1 MDAIRNLEPERI
13 LKIQTIDNPSIFDY
27 KGQALITLSYDDGL
41 LNNFYYA
48 LPLHEKYNIP
58 ATFNII
64 GIKQTQPQE
73 RFQFM
78 DERKIRYCFDRGI
91 EIASHSYYH
100 EKELITET
108 DEELHF
114 EFSESIKVLEE
125 VVGKGNVETLAVPF
139 SKYDDRVRT
148 IAMQYFKGVRVWENL
163 QNDKP
168 PQDRYWL
175 HSVLDTQITTKL
187 DDIKAVIDDAVANN
201 KWCIIMLHGVVPT
214 PTTRYEITPQ
224 LLEQTLQY
232 IKSFG
237 KDVLLPINTKDALKF
252 TLGDSY

>member
-1 MDAIRNLEPERI
+1 MDAIRNLPPERL
-13 LKIQTIDNPSIFDY
+13 LKVQTIQNPSEYDY
-27 KGQALITLSYDDGL
+27 RGQALVTLSYDDGL
-41 LNNFYYA
+41 INNFYYA

-64 GIKQTQPQE
+64 GIKQTLPQE
-73 RFQFM
+73 RFRFM
-78 DERKIRYCFDRGI
+78 DARKLKYCFDRGI

-114 EFSESIKVLEE
+114 EFSESIKVLED
-125 VVGKGNVETLAVPF
+125 VIGVGNVETLAVPF
-139 SKYDDRVRT
+139 SKYDDRVRS
-148 IAMQYFKGVRVWENL
+148 IAMKYFKGVRVWGNL

-175 HSVLDTQITTKL
+175 HSALDTQITTTFA
-187 DDIKAVIDDAVANN
+187 DIKSVIDDAVANN
-201 KWCIIMLHGVVPT
+201 KWCVIMLHGVVPT
-214 PTTRYEITPQ
+214 PTTMYEITPE

-232 IKSFG
+232 INSFG
-237 KDVLLPINTKDALKF
+237 KEALLPINTKDALRY
-252 TLGDSY
+252 TLGSSY